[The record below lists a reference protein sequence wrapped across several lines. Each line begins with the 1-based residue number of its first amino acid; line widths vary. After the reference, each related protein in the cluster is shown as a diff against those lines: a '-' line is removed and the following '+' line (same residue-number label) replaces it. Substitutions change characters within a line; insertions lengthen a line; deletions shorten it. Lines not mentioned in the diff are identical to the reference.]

1 MTLRDVVITG
11 VGAVTPL
18 GVGARALHER
28 WTAGACGIRDGEAP
42 CADFTVTDHLTIKE
56 ARRADRSTQ
65 LAITAGDEALAE
77 AGWTDELPYDSE
89 LIGCVLGTGIGGI
102 ETLES
107 NHDSLRDTGP
117 GAVSALAVPLMMSNA
132 GSAALSLRHGLRGPV
147 FSVVSA
153 CAAGSHAIGT
163 ALRMIQHGEAE
174 AMVTGGAEAPL
185 TPLSRAAF
193 GKMNALSE
201 SGVSRPFDARRDG
214 FVMGEGAGVLVLE
227 NGDSARARGARIL
240 GTLRGYGSTGDAHL
254 ITAPH
259 KEGRGGARAM
269 TIAIGDAGLTPADVD
284 YINAHGTSTQLND
297 RAETLALKLAF
308 AQARLGGSRGAD
320 PGVVDQVG
328 DRAPA
333 RRRRRGG
340 GRRDD
345 PRVAR
350 PDRTA
355 DDRLGGA
362 RRGPRPRLR
371 ARHGTTAGDV
381 QRQAAGRAVQQLRL
395 RRPQRHAVPAGG
407 VTAQAHRRRK
417 GDMSERGPVL
427 LTGATGFLGMEV
439 LGRLV
444 EQTDRDVI
452 ALVRAP
458 DDGAA
463 QDRLDAVIAMLLP
476 PGGRPRRARVR
487 GLAADLEQPD
497 LGLSPIARDRLA
509 GSIGAVVHCSASIS
523 FVRRQRPYRRGA
535 RDDGRRCVRR
545 AASGA
550 CAPPVEEYFP
560 ALMRDARW
568 GKQALPRWAAE
579 RQALQHVA

>member
-1 MTLRDVVITG
+1 VTLRDVVITG

-77 AGWTDELPYDSE
+77 AGWADELPYDSE

-185 TPLSRAAF
+185 TPLSRAGF

-240 GTLRGYGSTGDAHL
+240 GTLRGYGSTGDAHH

-269 TIAIGDAGLTPADVD
+269 TIALGDAGLTPADVD

-297 RAETLALKLAF
+297 RAETLALKLA
-308 AQARLGGSRGAD
+308 L
-320 PGVVDQVG
+320 G
-328 DRAPA
+328 DRAGQIPVSSTKSA
-333 RRRRRGG
+333 IGHL
-340 GRRDD
+340 
-345 PRVAR
+345 
-350 PDRTA
+350 
-355 DDRLGGA
+355 LG
-362 RRGPRPRLR
+362 
-371 ARHGTTAGDV
+371 
-381 QRQAAGRAVQQLRL
+381 AAGAVEAVATILALRDRIAPPTIGWEEPDEGL
-395 RRPQRHAVPAGG
+395 DLDYVPG
-407 VTAQAHRRRK
+407 TAQPLE
-417 GDMSERGPVL
+417 MSH
-427 LTGATGFLGMEV
+427 
-439 LGRLV
+439 
-444 EQTDRDVI
+444 
-452 ALVRAP
+452 
-458 DDGAA
+458 
-463 QDRLDAVIAMLLP
+463 
-476 PGGRPRRARVR
+476 GRPPVA
-487 GLAADLEQPD
+487 
-497 LGLSPIARDRLA
+497 LSNSFGFGGHNATLCLQ
-509 GSIGAVVHCSASIS
+509 AV
-523 FVRRQRPYRRGA
+523 
-535 RDDGRRCVRR
+535 
-545 AASGA
+545 
-550 CAPPVEEYFP
+550 
-560 ALMRDARW
+560 
-568 GKQALPRWAAE
+568 
-579 RQALQHVA
+579 